1 MTTAPS
7 YPLEVQ
13 VRGGGLLT
21 TIQDLGRYGY
31 AHLGFSPCGAADRVA
46 ARIANQL
53 VGNPEEAPLLEVTL
67 LGPTLQFSERAVVAI
82 TGSFI
87 DCSLDGQSI
96 PTWQSIEVQAG
107 SALRLGATVQNARSY
122 VAIAGR
128 LRSEPVLGSFSTD
141 LGAGVGPLGGRALLP
156 GDVLSWDAMTPGASR
171 RADQQTLAL
180 LYNRGPLRVT
190 PGPHLDHFSALAR
203 GHFLSKRFVVTH
215 QSNRSGLRLHG
226 EPLPGEHQT
235 QLLTEG
241 VPLGAVQVPGDG
253 LPVILFVD
261 QQTTGGYPVIA
272 SVISAD
278 LHRVAQ
284 MLPNHEA
291 WFEEL
296 TFGNAIQELRRR
308 EDLLSKVVVQGRA
321 PFSAAAGNP

>member
-1 MTTAPS
+1 MSAAPS
-7 YPLEVQ
+7 YALQVQ

-46 ARIANQL
+46 ARIANRL
-53 VGNPEEAPLLEVTL
+53 VGNPEAAPLLEVTL

-82 TGSFI
+82 TGSSI
-87 DCSLDGQSI
+87 DCSLDGHSI
-96 PTWQSIEVQAG
+96 PTWQSIDVPAG
-107 SALRLGATVQNARSY
+107 SVLRLGATVLNARSY
-122 VAIAGR
+122 VAIAGA
-128 LRSEPVLGSFSTD
+128 LRARPMLGSFSTD
-141 LGAGVGPLGGRALLP
+141 LGAGVGPVGGRALLP
-156 GDVLSWDAMTPGASR
+156 GDVLTWDATTPERAR

-190 PGPHLDHFSALAR
+190 PGAHGNYFSALAR
-203 GHFLSKRFVVTH
+203 GHFLGGRYVVTH

-226 EPLPGEHQT
+226 DPLPGEHET

-241 VPLGAVQVPGDG
+241 VPLGAVQIPGDG

-272 SVISAD
+272 TVISAD

-284 MLPNHEA
+284 L
-291 WFEEL
+291 
-296 TFGNAIQELRRR
+296 
-308 EDLLSKVVVQGRA
+308 
-321 PFSAAAGNP
+321 AAQP